1 MEEAEG
7 RKEKKTNDVIIFNQ
21 KTKVDKFF
29 KYCLLYFLRHPY
41 SSSFSLEAQKKI
53 GLTENTE
60 GIFICRCFFFPPAQ
74 HWFAFFKNMKEI
86 SVASKDMNYL
96 IFYISSPH
104 LLECP
109 WDIFIT
115 QEGCQGKHFQNY
127 DNNNNGQA
135 EI

>member
-1 MEEAEG
+1 M
-7 RKEKKTNDVIIFNQ
+7 DIFL
-21 KTKVDKFF
+21 
-29 KYCLLYFLRHPY
+29 KYHVLKLLRHPH
-41 SSSFSLEAQKKI
+41 SSSFSLEAQKN

-60 GIFICRCFFFPPAQ
+60 GIFISRCFFFPAQ